1 MLYLNDAHVAGLLDP
16 AGARAVVLDALAE
29 LADGRAATTQPPGIL
44 ARLADVTYHA
54 KGAYLTGRGIA
65 GFRLAGF
72 PKGPASAARLQMLV
86 LTDYASTT
94 PHAVIQSESLHPLR
108 VGAAIAVAVERLRA
122 ASARTLALIG
132 AGRLARATVAA
143 IQATTPFATVRV
155 AASSLASA
163 HRFCESV
170 AAPGLVPA
178 ADAAA
183 AARDAEVT
191 VTLTSV
197 DAPLVQPEWCRPGSL
212 LVTAGARQECAERA
226 ILQADR
232 IFVDDWAQ
240 CSAIGDIGVLVKQ
253 GRITGADVES
263 LAAVCAG
270 RIPGRASDDA
280 RLVAVPQ
287 GLAVLDVAI
296 GQRVFEL
303 ARERGVGV
311 ALAI

>member
-16 AGARAVVLDALAE
+16 AGARTVVLEALAE
-29 LADGRAATTQPPGIL
+29 LADGAAATTTPPGIL
-44 ARLADVTYHA
+44 ARRAEVTYHA

-72 PKGPASAARLQMLV
+72 PKGPAPAARLQMLV
-86 LTDYASTT
+86 LTEYASST
-94 PHAVIQSESLHPLR
+94 PLAMIQSESLHPLR

-122 ASARTLALIG
+122 SGARTLVMLG
-132 AGRLARATVAA
+132 AGRLARASVEA
-143 IQATTPFATVRV
+143 IQATAPFTTVRV

-163 HRFCESV
+163 RRFCEST
-170 AAPGLVPA
+170 AAAGLVPA
-178 ADAAA
+178 EDAAS
-183 AARDAEVT
+183 AARDADVI
-191 VTLTSV
+191 VTLTNV

-240 CSAIGDIGVLVKQ
+240 CSAIGDIGVLVKN
-253 GRITGADVES
+253 GRIGAGDVES

-270 RIPGRASDDA
+270 RIAGRASDST

-287 GLAVLDVAI
+287 GLAVLDLAI

-303 ARERGVGV
+303 ARERGIGV
-311 ALAI
+311 TLPL